1 MRALGCFGQDDGR
14 SSSTFARPLRATEG
28 KKAYFLILLGFSLLA
43 FLSVA
48 LVFFLKGRSLVWS
61 IDGVKIYYNFF
72 VYTGEWLRQI
82 ASSLVAGQ
90 FVVPQF
96 SFDLGFGYDI
106 PVAVVNYLYDPLNWI
121 SAFCPREY
129 AEYLFELVMFAHF
142 YLAAVTF
149 SLYCFSR
156 GKSKPAALLGAMCYV
171 LCGFVVCLGLLKH
184 PYFIAVAA
192 VFPLVLMGA
201 DKLFAG
207 KSPVLLV
214 CAMGFMFAFSMY
226 WSYMMCLLLFFYC
239 LIMYFAYPRKRE
251 PLDFLLTVLKFA
263 GALVFAFLL
272 VGFASIPNL
281 LGLLSLS
288 RLSVENAVQFFH
300 SAGYYQV
307 VGLDMVWGLSSLEA
321 LHLGPVA
328 VMGIVAFLA
337 AGSLV
342 PRGDRAMLTSALVL
356 CLFGVLVNYVGS
368 VFNGFGYATDR
379 WLFALGFFGA
389 FATMESLPLLGQFDK
404 RRRRLLVALVVLLTG
419 LIAFGVLRDNALI
432 GKLALVVWVI
442 VAAVLFFLPSLARLL
457 GGGRL
462 ARGKSVAL
470 TLASLMVV
478 CSNGLLASVAN
489 SHWGADRIGSY
500 IPIGQVAD
508 YSNDV
513 PLADTLGGLDLDYR
527 IDRGQTPRVSRNLS
541 FSMGFKGM
549 EAFSSMY
556 NSSLDAFRQEMGLA
570 DNSTNFT
577 FFGVDQRFAL
587 EGLLG
592 GRYYVA
598 RTDAEMPPFGYHR
611 LTDLGSNRFGE
622 SYTLYEADYVLP
634 LAFTYE
640 ASMPFSE
647 YEKLNMVEKQ
657 EAMTQAVILS
667 GVENDAVHPVI
678 ETKTS
683 APDVVSA
690 DGLQVFGDKV
700 LVHERNATLVL
711 GVDGADKSENYVCF
725 EGLTYRWLNKADR
738 EVAQGALEGGC
749 EVPEGLLEGSTSVV
763 QTKVYVSDGDV
774 TEGFDVFCPG
784 YVQYGGKK
792 DWAVNMGYSEE
803 SVDRFTVTFL
813 YPGLYSF
820 DELYVAAQQMTPIAE
835 DLHKLIDQNAARVE
849 FGDNSMDVSVEAAQ
863 SGGEDERFLFL
874 SIPIADGWS
883 ATMDNEPVTIQEAN
897 GGFMAVAMNGAP
909 HELRFAYETPGL
921 RIGAVST
928 LVCLAVAALRCAA
941 RAARRRNAMVRL

>member
-1 MRALGCFGQDDGR
+1 M
-14 SSSTFARPLRATEG
+14 SFAHPLRATNN
-28 KKAYFLILLGFSLLA
+28 KRAYFLVLFGFSVLA

-48 LVFFLKGRSLVWS
+48 LVFFLKGRSLIWS

-90 FVVPQF
+90 FVIPQF
-96 SFDLGFGYDI
+96 SFDLGFGYDV
-106 PVAVVNYLYDPLNWI
+106 PVAVVNYLYDPLNWV

-129 AEYLFELVMFAHF
+129 AEFLFEAVVFAHF

-156 GKSKPAALLGAMCYV
+156 GRSKPATLLGAMCYV

-201 DKLFAG
+201 DRLFADKG
-207 KSPVLLV
+207 PMLLV
-214 CAMGFMFAFSMY
+214 CTMGFMFAFSLY

-239 LIMYFAYPRKRE
+239 LIMYFAYPRRRG

-288 RLSVENAVQFFH
+288 RLSVENAVQLFH
-300 SAGYYQV
+300 SPDYYQV

-328 VMGIVAFLA
+328 VMGIVAFFV

-389 FATMESLPLLGQFDK
+389 LATAESIPLLDQFGK
-404 RRRRLLVALVVLLTG
+404 RRHRLLVCAVVLFSG
-419 LIAFGVLRDNALI
+419 WIAFGILRDSALI
-432 GKLALVVWVI
+432 GKLALAVWVA
-442 VAAVLFFLPSLARLL
+442 VAAFFFSLPLLARLL
-457 GGGRL
+457 GDGKPG
-462 ARGKSVAL
+462 RGKGLAL

-489 SHWGADRIGSY
+489 SHWGADRIGAY
-500 IPIGQVAD
+500 IPTGQVAD
-508 YSNDV
+508 YSNDI
-513 PLADTLGGLDLDYR
+513 PLANALDDLDLDYR
-527 IDRGQTPRVSRNLS
+527 IDRGHTPRASRNMS

-556 NSSLDAFRQEMGLA
+556 NSNLDAFRQDMGLA

-577 FFGVDQRFAL
+577 FFGVDRRFAL
-587 EGLLG
+587 DGLLG
-592 GRYYVA
+592 ARYYVA
-598 RTDAEMPPFGYHR
+598 RTDSQMPPFGYHK
-611 LTDLGSNRFGE
+611 LLDLGSNRFGE
-622 SYTLYEADYVLP
+622 SYTLYETNYAMP

-640 ASMPFSE
+640 SSMPHTE
-647 YEKLNMVEKQ
+647 YEDLNMVEKQ
-657 EAMTQAVILS
+657 EALTQAVVLS
-667 GVENDAVHPVI
+667 GVEEGTAYPAI

-683 APDVVSA
+683 VPEITET
-690 DGLQVFGDKV
+690 DGLEVYGDKI
-700 LVHERNATLVL
+700 LVTKRNATLVL
-711 GVDGADKSENYVCF
+711 DTDGVAKSENYVCF
-725 EGLTYRWLNKADR
+725 EGLTYRWLNEGNRK
-738 EVAQGALEGGC
+738 VAQEALESGRG
-749 EVPEGLLEGSTSVV
+749 VPMDLLEGPASVV
-763 QTKVYVSDGDV
+763 QSKIYIADGNAV
-774 TEGFDVFCPG
+774 EGFDVFCPG
-784 YVQYGGKK
+784 YVQYGGKE

-803 SVDRFTVTFL
+803 PVSRFVVTFL

-820 DELYVAAQQMTPIAE
+820 GELYIAAQQTAPIAE
-835 DLHKLIDQNAARVE
+835 NLEKLITQNAARVE
-849 FGDNSMDVSVEAAQ
+849 FGDNIMSVSVEAAQ
-863 SGGEDERFLFL
+863 PGDEDERFLFL

-883 ATMDNEPVTIQEAN
+883 ATMDNEPVAIQEAN
-897 GGFMAVAMNGAP
+897 GGFMAVAMDGSP
-909 HELRFAYETPGL
+909 HELRFAYTTPGL
-921 RIGAVST
+921 WGGALCTLICLTTMVGYRVSR
-928 LVCLAVAALRCAA
+928 VIRH
-941 RAARRRNAMVRL
+941 RRLMVRF